1 VVNVNIIIVSWGS
14 AIGKLII
21 VGDVLP
27 NYLRLFLGVDL
38 GDLAYSWSPTP
49 SSSAAAFLTERWF
62 LILAFTLVVI
72 LPLALVKNLSSLR
85 YVSSLGFVSIFFL
98 LFIILFRSFE
108 RFALAT
114 EWDVVR
120 DKLAWAHFDSPAL
133 LPLLPIMFYVYSAHI
148 SIFPLYQE
156 LQPQDGKRMQR
167 ILFTDCVILFLFY
180 SALGACAVTCVCVSC
195 VVCVRVSCRACTYD
209 CVRV

>member
-1 VVNVNIIIVSWGS
+1 VHEAQEKVVNVNIIIVSWGS

-38 GDLAYSWSPTP
+38 GDLAYSWSPAP
-49 SSSAAAFLTERWF
+49 SSS
-62 LILAFTLVVI
+62 
-72 LPLALVKNLSSLR
+72 
-85 YVSSLGFVSIFFL
+85 
-98 LFIILFRSFE
+98 
-108 RFALAT
+108 

-148 SIFPLYQE
+148 SISSSSTRSSSP
-156 LQPQDGKRMQR
+156 R
-167 ILFTDCVILFLFY
+167 TA
-180 SALGACAVTCVCVSC
+180 SACSASSSPTASSFFSSTLLSVRVVLCACVCVC
-195 VVCVRVSCRACTYD
+195 VCVCVLHVLHVCRACTDY
-209 CVRV
+209 CVCV

>member
-1 VVNVNIIIVSWGS
+1 VHEAQEKVVNVNIIIVSWGS

-38 GDLAYSWSPTP
+38 GDLAYSWSPAP
-49 SSSAAAFLTERWF
+49 SSS
-62 LILAFTLVVI
+62 
-72 LPLALVKNLSSLR
+72 
-85 YVSSLGFVSIFFL
+85 
-98 LFIILFRSFE
+98 
-108 RFALAT
+108 

-180 SALGACAVTCVCVSC
+180 SALGACC
-195 VVCVRVSCRACTYD
+195 VVCVRVRVRV
-209 CVRV
+209 CVRVACVACVSCVY

>member
-1 VVNVNIIIVSWGS
+1 MNVNIIIVSWGS

-108 RFALAT
+108 RFALVT

-120 DKLAWAHFDSPAL
+120 DKLAWVHFDSPAL

-195 VVCVRVSCRACTYD
+195 VSCRACTDD